1 MGIPTNEQNLAP
13 GADPVAD
20 VQRVERQLL
29 SAAINTAA
37 TTTVKNG
44 PGYVGTIRVLGG
56 TLGAV
61 TVYDNTAG
69 SGTVLVPTV
78 TPIQGGVLLEDVV
91 FNVGL
96 TIVTAAATVIVI
108 SYR

>member
-29 SAAINTAA
+29 PAAINAAA
-37 TTTVKNG
+37 TTTVKSG

-56 TLGAV
+56 TLVGPAI
-61 TVYDNTAG
+61 AQAQPRA
-69 SGTVLVPTV
+69 LVR
-78 TPIQGGVLLEDVV
+78 
-91 FNVGL
+91 
-96 TIVTAAATVIVI
+96 ARAATACHPVQH
-108 SYR
+108 RC